1 MKAKQAK
8 SKQAKQTNSPSV
20 GAKTTSSPA
29 PFSDIGKK
37 VKDLLTKDYN
47 FENKFILT
55 IPNENGMVVTAT
67 GATRDQIFLGDIST
81 HYKSKNAVV
90 DVKVDSRSNV
100 SAKVVMNEIFPS
112 MNAVLKFNVP
122 VHRSG
127 KVSTRLTTKKIF
139 PSIKAALTFNIP
151 FHKSGKVDVQYLHP
165 HTNISSSIGLTPSP
179 LVEFSTTIG
188 TKKLSLG
195 GEVGF
200 DTSTASF
207 TKYNTGIGLNTPDL
221 SASLMLT
228 NKGETLKMSFIQ
240 SVNPIKGATIAA
252 DLSHKFTTYENTY
265 TFGSSYE
272 IDSLTLVKTRI
283 SHNGRIGIVC
293 QREWRPKSLITVS
306 GEYDSKAIG
315 APPRLGL
322 TLALKP

>member
-1 MKAKQAK
+1 MITCRFELVSVLLWKQAK
-8 SKQAKQTNSPSV
+8 N
-20 GAKTTSSPA
+20 
-29 PFSDIGKK
+29 
-37 VKDLLTKDYN
+37 LLTKDYN

-90 DVKVDSRSNV
+90 DVKVDSRSN
-100 SAKVVMNEIFPS
+100 
-112 MNAVLKFNVP
+112 
-122 VHRSG
+122 
-127 KVSTRLTTKKIF
+127 VSTRLTTKKIF